1 MISHRKF
8 LWHSGGYPSDASNP
22 GLIIGIVIG
31 VVVIA
36 SVVLAYMA
44 YKKFKNDTGKS
55 YTKTIF
61 LSIACSAFLFYLFI
75 F

>member
-1 MISHRKF
+1 MISHRRF
-8 LWHSGGYPSDASNP
+8 LWHSGGDPSDASNP

-36 SVVLAYMA
+36 SVVAYMA
-44 YKKFKNDTGKS
+44 YKKFKNDTGKN

>member
-8 LWHSGGYPSDASNP
+8 LWHSGGDPSDASNP

-36 SVVLAYMA
+36 SVVAYMA
-44 YKKFKNDTGKS
+44 YKKFKNDTGKN
-55 YTKTIF
+55 TKNNIF
-61 LSIACSAFLFYLFI
+61 INCLFCVFILYIYL
-75 F
+75 